1 MTTTAPA
8 PTPAA
13 YLADMEK
20 RNTAAQTAEPN
31 NDSTRK
37 TYVAEYMNGK
47 TRRFSCFSYAEAV
60 TKAHAVSPAVADIS
74 EL

>member
-8 PTPAA
+8 PAPTPGIGSLDYRAT
-13 YLADMEK
+13 D
-20 RNTAAQTAEPN
+20 
-31 NDSTRK
+31 TRK
-37 TYVAEYMNGK
+37 TYVAQYMNGK

-60 TKAHAVSPAVADIS
+60 TKAHASRRAVADIS